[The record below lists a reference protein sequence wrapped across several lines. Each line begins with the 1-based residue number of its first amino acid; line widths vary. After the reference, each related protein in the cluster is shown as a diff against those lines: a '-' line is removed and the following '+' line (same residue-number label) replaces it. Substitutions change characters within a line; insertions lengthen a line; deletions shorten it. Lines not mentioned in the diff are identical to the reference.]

1 MWQEDLEGFGEKRLG
16 SKHNTAEGV
25 QRMLEPE
32 DGEESY
38 KLCPLCDMVL
48 AH

>member
-1 MWQEDLEGFGEKRLG
+1 MWQEDLEGFGEERVG
-16 SKHNTAEGV
+16 SKHKLAEGV
-25 QRMLEPE
+25 ERMLEPK

-38 KLCPLCDMVL
+38 KLCTLCDMVL